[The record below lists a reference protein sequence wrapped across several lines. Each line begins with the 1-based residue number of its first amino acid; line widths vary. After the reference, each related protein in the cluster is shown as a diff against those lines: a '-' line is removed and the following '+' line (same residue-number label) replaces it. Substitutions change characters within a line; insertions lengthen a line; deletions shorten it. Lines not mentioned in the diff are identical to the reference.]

1 MSNSNGYELKTI
13 KAAIEVNELQKM
25 KLVRKA
31 SEMIDSFYGLK
42 VAVLGLTFKPGTDD
56 MREAPSIVNINYLLE
71 RGANVYAY
79 DPIGIDRARK
89 IFSDKINYTNNIDK
103 AIEGADMCFIM
114 TEWKEIVDYDLDK
127 YVDLMSRPLVF
138 DGRNCYDL
146 KEVKKRPIEY
156 YSIGR

>member
-1 MSNSNGYELKTI
+1 
-13 KAAIEVNELQKM
+13 M

-127 YVDLMSRPLVF
+127 YVEKKKYWIFVGLQVL
-138 DGRNCYDL
+138 GR
-146 KEVKKRPIEY
+146 
-156 YSIGR
+156 GRYLQWWILLIVM